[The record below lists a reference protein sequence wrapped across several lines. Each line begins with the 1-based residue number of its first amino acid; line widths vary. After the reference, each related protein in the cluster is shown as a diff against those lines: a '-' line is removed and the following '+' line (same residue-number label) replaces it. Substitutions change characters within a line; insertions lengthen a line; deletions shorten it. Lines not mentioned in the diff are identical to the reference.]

1 MTSMDPISDG
11 PWRDS
16 ESFDPTS
23 DVAYPPGEGWI
34 DGQHLR
40 EVIGLELMFKH
51 RDTSCPRCGKWLFDY
66 GPLRFCSNGCP
77 ENMLSVD
84 ESP

>member
-1 MTSMDPISDG
+1 MDPLSDG

-16 ESFDPTS
+16 ENFDGPPHSETLYPTE
-23 DVAYPPGEGWI
+23 DGWI
-34 DGQHLR
+34 DGQQLR
-40 EVIGLELMFKH
+40 EVVGLELMFKTNE
-51 RDTSCPRCGKWLFDY
+51 TSCPRCGKWVFNY

-84 ESP
+84 ELS